1 MNYKINKDTKGILK
15 NTSRTL
21 YLSFSILPDYVRYM
35 LSYGYLIARAMDSIV
50 DNNKI
55 PLELKNKFIERM
67 FDIGKPSFNVSDI
80 KKDVSSFLVKWE
92 KILVDNIDV
101 IINEFIKNC
110 DEDDKRNLI
119 MLIKGIS
126 YGMMIDLKRF
136 GNVDELGF
144 LLDFRELKNYSFLI
158 GGVPAIYWFNVYQK
172 YMPNVYKNNVLTSA
186 YKIGAALQ
194 LTNILK
200 DMRKDI
206 IYNKRSYIPL
216 EFLKSA
222 NLNNDSLLDYRN
234 IEKVKPFI
242 NSVILTCI
250 DWFDESEYFIE
261 SIKNTEFSL
270 KIALIWPIYWAMD
283 SLYLV
288 STKNPLKTDIKISRI
303 NVYKTLLKS
312 PLLISSTNFRQGY
325 RFRRETLILSIKET
339 L

>member
-1 MNYKINKDTKGILK
+1 MDYEIDKDIKKILK

-21 YLSFSILPDYVRYM
+21 YLSFSILPQYVKYM
-35 LSYGYLIARAMDSIV
+35 LSYGYLIARAMDSVV

-55 PLELKNKFIERM
+55 PLELKNKFINRM
-67 FDIGKPSFNVSDI
+67 LDIEKTSFGIDDI
-80 KKDVSSFLVKWE
+80 KNDVSSFLIKWE
-92 KILVDNIDV
+92 KVLVDNIDV

-110 DEDDKRNLI
+110 DEYDRKNLI

-126 YGMMIDLKRF
+126 HGMMIDLKRF
-136 GNVDELGF
+136 GKVDEFGF
-144 LLDFRELKNYSFLI
+144 LFDFKELINYSFLI

-172 YMPNVYKNNVLTSA
+172 YMPNIYKNSVLTSA

-206 IYNKRSYIPL
+206 YNNRSYIPL

-222 NLNNDSLLDYRN
+222 NLNSDGLLDYRN
-234 IEKVKPFI
+234 IEKIKPFI
-242 NSVILTCI
+242 NSVILTCV

-270 KIALIWPIYWAMD
+270 KIAIIWPIYWAMD

-303 NVYKTLLKS
+303 NVYKTLLRS
-312 PLLISSTNFRQGY
+312 PLLISSINFKQGY
-325 RFRRETLILSIKET
+325 RFRREMLILSIKET